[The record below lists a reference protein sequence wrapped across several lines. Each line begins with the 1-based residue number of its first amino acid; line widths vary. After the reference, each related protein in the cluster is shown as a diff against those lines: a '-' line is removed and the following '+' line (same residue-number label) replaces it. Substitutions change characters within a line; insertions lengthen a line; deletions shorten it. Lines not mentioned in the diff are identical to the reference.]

1 MGGFPARWH
10 NVGRSMGRA
19 DGTDPALVD
28 TPVPLE
34 GDGHELLGMI
44 IDGRYRL
51 DATLGRG
58 GMGLVYRAAHVGL
71 RRQVA
76 VKILHPALAASP
88 DVRNRFE
95 REALAV
101 GKIDHPNCVSVYDV
115 GRLPGGALYLA
126 MELLEGRALADVL
139 EQEGQIAPGRAL
151 HILAGVLRGLAHI
164 HNANLIHRDIK
175 PENIFLIRHGQDEDF
190 AKILDFGIA
199 KPMAASDLDDG
210 VRLTQAGMAFGTP
223 IYMAPEQALGNPMD
237 GRADLYAAAVIGYE
251 MLCGQPPFY
260 SDDKLEVMSMHT
272 ARPVPAMRQ
281 RMIKGARP
289 VPSSI
294 ERLVARGLTKK
305 PNDRYPSAEAFLAEV
320 EHALRTPDGGVTD
333 VVLERRSNTGS
344 HSLVSADGE
353 VRITGA
359 SDFAP
364 GAETVVD
371 ARESIAD
378 AISEVLSTPMPPMR
392 ALPGVPEMPEASEMP
407 EGPTMPGGPR
417 GRGLRPWR
425 GGPEIGEPQREGGD
439 ARDDLAIRAER
450 DAAGVPPSATTPRGG
465 VGLGLPYT
473 GPHGHVVFGLT
484 PEQRMTGAGASA
496 SPAFTETR
504 DSGVASA
511 LEPDPRPPTVV
522 PLLRRRLGL
531 YAMIGL
537 CAVAIGV
544 VGAVITARRGHDDV
558 AAALDPSTP
567 AGAAAEALAQGDPAR
582 ALQILDANK
591 AAIAGEAPAQLVLGH
606 VHASRNDSAQALT
619 AYDRALVLDP
629 ELEADDKLR
638 AALRT
643 MAGSTQ
649 DYAVVAR
656 AFDLWVGR
664 TDDPEARKLLL
675 VSAVHDDIAR
685 RKAVRPV
692 IERHG
697 LGGSV
702 DWLKAYSLDLQQE
715 PTCEA
720 RREAVA
726 KLRALGDVRAV
737 GALERAMVKTSKST
751 AFRGRKIND
760 CLADD
765 ASAAIGYLRGL
776 SRK

>member
-1 MGGFPARWH
+1 
-10 NVGRSMGRA
+10 MGRA

-34 GDGHELLGMI
+34 GDGHELIGMV

-76 VKILHPALAASP
+76 VKILHPSLAASP
-88 DVRNRFE
+88 EVRNRFE

-164 HNANLIHRDIK
+164 HAAKLIHRDIK

-199 KPMAASDLDDG
+199 KPMATSDLDDG
-210 VRLTQAGMAFGTP
+210 VKLTQAGMAFGTP

-272 ARPVPAMRQ
+272 ARPVPPMRT
-281 RMIKGARP
+281 RMLKGARP

-294 ERLVARGLTKK
+294 ERLVVRGLTKK
-305 PNDRYPSAEAFLAEV
+305 PNDRYLTAEEFLAEV
-320 EHALRTPDGGVTD
+320 ERALRTPDGGVTD
-333 VVLERRSNTGS
+333 VVFERRSDTGS
-344 HSLVSADGE
+344 QPLVGADGE
-353 VRITGA
+353 VRITGEN
-359 SDFAP
+359 DFAP
-364 GAETVVD
+364 GGETEVD
-371 ARESIAD
+371 ARASIAD
-378 AISEVLSTPMPPMR
+378 AISEALNTPMPPMSTLGQAQPP
-392 ALPGVPEMPEASEMP
+392 ALPGMPA
-407 EGPTMPGGPR
+407 PR
-417 GRGLRPWR
+417 GLPLGL
-425 GGPEIGEPQREGGD
+425 GGLAGLAGRAPRQADDDDGPDLPTIPKLPRLED
-439 ARDDLAIRAER
+439 DDLP
-450 DAAGVPPSATTPRGG
+450 GSPTTPRGG

-473 GPHGHVVFGLT
+473 GPHGTVFGMT
-484 PEQRMTGAGASA
+484 PQERLANASTGFAAA
-496 SPAFTETR
+496 K
-504 DSGVASA
+504 DDGVASA
-511 LEPDPRPPTVV
+511 LEPDPRASTVV
-522 PLLRRRLGL
+522 PQLRKRLGL
-531 YAMIGL
+531 YLVIAA
-537 CAVAIGV
+537 CAIAIGV
-544 VGAVITARRGHDDV
+544 AGAVITANANHS
-558 AAALDPSTP
+558 ATEIDPETP
-567 AGAAAEALAQGDPAR
+567 AGRASAALAQGDPAR
-582 ALQILDANK
+582 ALQLLGENPSAIDNDA
-591 AAIAGEAPAQLVLGH
+591 IGQLVLGH
-606 VHASRNDSAQALT
+606 VRASRNESEQALQ
-619 AYDRALVLDP
+619 AYERALRLDP
-629 ELEADDKLR
+629 ELATDDKLR
-638 AALRT
+638 AGLRA

-649 DYAVVAR
+649 DHAVVAR
-656 AFDLWVGR
+656 AFDLWVGH
-664 TDDPEARKLLL
+664 TDDPEARKALL

-692 IERHG
+692 IERHK

-726 KLRALGDVRAV
+726 NLRALGDVRAV
-737 GALERAMVKTSKST
+737 GALERAMVKTSKS
-751 AFRGRKIND
+751 AAYRGRKVND
-760 CLADD
+760 CLSED

>member
-1 MGGFPARWH
+1 
-10 NVGRSMGRA
+10 
-19 DGTDPALVD
+19 
-28 TPVPLE
+28 
-34 GDGHELLGMI
+34 
-44 IDGRYRL
+44 
-51 DATLGRG
+51 
-58 GMGLVYRAAHVGL
+58 LVYRAAHVGL

-76 VKILHPALAASP
+76 VKILHPSLAASP
-88 DVRNRFE
+88 EVRNRFE

-151 HILAGVLRGLAHI
+151 HILAGVLRGLGHI
-164 HNANLIHRDIK
+164 HTAKLIHRDIK
-175 PENIFLIRHGQDEDF
+175 PENIFLIRQGQDEDF

-210 VRLTQAGMAFGTP
+210 VKLTQAGMAFGTP

-272 ARPVPAMRQ
+272 ARPVPPMRQ
-281 RMIKGARP
+281 RMLKGARP

-294 ERLVARGLTKK
+294 ERLVVRGLTKK
-305 PNDRYPSAEAFLAEV
+305 PSDRYATAEDFLAEV
-320 EHALRTPDGGVTD
+320 ERALRTPDGGVTD
-333 VVLERRSNTGS
+333 VVFERRSDTGAQP
-344 HSLVSADGE
+344 LVGVDGE
-353 VRITGA
+353 VRITGET
-359 SDFAP
+359 DFAA
-364 GAETVVD
+364 GGGETVVD

-378 AISEVLSTPMPPMR
+378 AINEALSTPMPLPAIA
-392 ALPGVPEMPEASEMP
+392 ALPGMPA
-407 EGPTMPGGPR
+407 PR
-417 GRGLRPWR
+417 GPVRDAT
-425 GGPEIGEPQREGGD
+425 EVDVGEPLR
-439 ARDDLAIRAER
+439 L
-450 DAAGVPPSATTPRGG
+450 PPTTPRGG
-465 VGLGLPYT
+465 IGLGLPYT
-473 GPHGHVVFGLT
+473 GPHGQPVFGLT
-484 PEQRMTGAGASA
+484 PEQRLAGASA
-496 SPAFTETR
+496 VFMPAK

-511 LEPDPRPPTVV
+511 LEPDPRPATVV
-522 PLLRRRLGL
+522 PHLRKRMGL
-531 YAMIGL
+531 YVVIGL
-537 CAVAIGV
+537 CAIAIGV
-544 VGAVITARRGHDDV
+544 VGAVITANANRGD

-567 AGAAAEALAQGDPAR
+567 AGRAAEALAQGDPAR
-582 ALQILDANK
+582 ALQILEANKPAIANDAN
-591 AAIAGEAPAQLVLGH
+591 AYLVLGH
-606 VHASRNDSAQALT
+606 VRAARNENELALA
-619 AYDRALVLDP
+619 AYDRALGLDP

-643 MAGSTQ
+643 MAGSPQ
-649 DYAVVAR
+649 DYDVVAR

-664 TDDPEARKLLL
+664 THDDEARKLLL
-675 VSAVHDDIAR
+675 VSAVHDDMAR
-685 RKAVRPV
+685 RKAVRAV
-692 IERHG
+692 IEHHR

-702 DWLKAYSLDLQQE
+702 DWLKVYSLDLQQE
-715 PTCEA
+715 PTCDA

-726 KLRALGDVRAV
+726 NLRALGDVRAV

-751 AFRGRKIND
+751 AHRGRKVND
-760 CLADD
+760 CLSDD